1 MSFAMVD
8 NERFFIQESAT
19 QLPINITRT
28 KSVHKNLLLASNND
42 PQFHFLKT
50 VVLRKQKLDQD
61 SMFHNTSSII

>member
-8 NERFFIQESAT
+8 NERFFIQESTT

-42 PQFHFLKT
+42 SQFYFLKT
-50 VVLRKQKLDQD
+50 AVLRKQKLDQD

>member
-28 KSVHKNLLLASNND
+28 KSVHKNLLLTSNND
-42 PQFHFLKT
+42 SQFYF
-50 VVLRKQKLDQD
+50 
-61 SMFHNTSSII
+61 